1 MNVCPFLPSYHL
13 YSTRPVQMPE
23 TQLDEGLSR
32 AQGKRKTT
40 YPRNHPTGN
49 PRLPKRTKA
58 EIQLAAKEKKDA
70 EHAKKVAAEA
80 QKRQKLFE
88 AEEKRKLSAQRIA
101 AVEDAVRRSQK
112 QRQSRSE
119 RPDLKTMEAYR
130 ERLQRQKELEPEIEP
145 IANEEEVDELAGN
158 DMYIDRPQF
167 PPESTVDTDSDGARL
182 GLSKSNMKMMMT
194 VRRTSCLETVMKT
207 MKTMTMEMRLRIR
220 WCCCKRTDKNG
231 WRKRRK
237 RRSVLGHRSDW
248 KELTILKRLGG
259 GKTPGRG
266 SSTSPSG
273 PNGICP
279 S

>member
-13 YSTRPVQMPE
+13 YSTRPAQMPE

-40 YPRNHPTGN
+40 YPRNHPTEN
-49 PRLPKRTKA
+49 PRPPKRTKA

-80 QKRQKLFE
+80 QKKQKLLE

-145 IANEEEVDELAGN
+145 IANEEEVDELAGD

-182 GLSKSNMKMMMT
+182 GLSEYEDDDDDGEAYKPSGDGHEDDEDDNDGDASEDSM
-194 VRRTSCLETVMKT
+194 VL
-207 MKTMTMEMRLRIR
+207 LQ
-220 WCCCKRTDKNG
+220 KN
-231 WRKRRK
+231 RQ
-237 RRSVLGHRSDW
+237 
-248 KELTILKRLGG
+248 KRLE
-259 GKTPGRG
+259 KKEKKKKV
-266 SSTSPSG
+266 SSRPS
-273 PNGICP
+273 I
-279 S
+279 